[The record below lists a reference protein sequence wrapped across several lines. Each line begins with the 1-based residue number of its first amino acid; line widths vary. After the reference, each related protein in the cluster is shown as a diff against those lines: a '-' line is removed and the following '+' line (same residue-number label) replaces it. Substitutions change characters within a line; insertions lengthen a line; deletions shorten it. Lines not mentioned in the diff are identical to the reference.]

1 MTGKWVEFTNI
12 VGAKVSLRVDSI
24 IGFEEKH
31 IGENPDTK
39 YVIKPGDPF
48 TVVYTNNNWFEEV
61 IATYAEVKQAI
72 EEN

>member
-1 MTGKWVEFTNI
+1 MTGKRVEFTNI
-12 VGAKVSLRVDSI
+12 VGEKISLRVDSI
-24 IGFEEKH
+24 IGFEGKH
-31 IGENPDTK
+31 MCENPDTK

-48 TVVYTNNNWFEEV
+48 TVIYTNNNWFEEV